1 MDGSSLVG
9 YSPQGHKESDKTE
22 QLTTR
27 QVVLVVKNPSASAGH
42 IRNVG
47 LIPESRRS
55 PGGGH
60 GSLLQHSCWQNPMNE
75 ELGGL
80 ESTGPQRVRH
90 E

>member
-9 YSPQGHKESDKTE
+9 YSPRGRKESDTTE
-22 QLTTR
+22 QLTTQ
-27 QVVLVVKNPSASAGH
+27 QVVLVKNPPASAGD

-60 GSLLQHSCWQNPMNE
+60 GSLLQHSCWENPTNE
-75 ELGGL
+75 KPGGL
-80 ESTGPQRVRH
+80 
-90 E
+90 